1 MYKLEDVLL
10 KDFKPDPSEV
20 GNRIRKIR
28 FKLGY
33 SMAEFARHIDEK
45 AKSGTVSNWETGK
58 NLPNNKRLKKIAE
71 LGEVS
76 LMYLLKGEKS
86 IDELPDD
93 EYDSLLID
101 RESYSLK
108 FNESRAWDF
117 KSNFIKLSNEDLSDW
132 QISLLNNSIKLIL
145 TFADNDEVLS
155 LFDSLIEN
163 SRIILSEKYNKKS
176 NGTEDFVHNLLLLE
190 DDINTLK
197 QDIKGLLD

>member
-10 KDFKPDPSEV
+10 KDFKPNPSEV
-20 GNRIRKIR
+20 GLRIKEIR

-33 SMAEFARHIDEK
+33 SMTEFARHIDTK

-76 LMYLLKGEKS
+76 LLYLLKGEKS
-86 IDELPDD
+86 LDD
-93 EYDSLLID
+93 LSENEYETLSKD

-108 FNESRAWDF
+108 FNMSLAWDL
-117 KSNFIKLSNEDLSDW
+117 KSNFIKLENEDLSDW
-132 QISLLNNSIKLIL
+132 QVSVLNNSIKLIL
-145 TFADNDEVLS
+145 AFSDNDEVLT

-163 SRIILSEKYNKKS
+163 SRIVLSEKFNKKI
-176 NGTEDFVHNLLLLE
+176 NKNEDFVHSLVLLE

-197 QDIKGLLD
+197 QDVSGLLD